1 MTNET
6 EVPVNFDDGDRVRLP
21 GEGTVVTVDM
31 AKSRPDGGV
40 SLIVLDG
47 GEYRRV
53 ELTATEADKIVLL
66 SPDGAA
72 APERTLAALWSQWMM
87 QEAESDLGTAL
98 GSAPLM
104 QYLHQHQAVYGA
116 MLPQPMLRFLL
127 ADEPGTGKTIMA
139 GLYLTEAS
147 RLGIVNRA
155 LVVCPAHLVGKWQD
169 DFSRFFGV
177 ELRRITNDTVRERAL
192 ESSPHP
198 FWVVSLHLASSNPQV
213 REAVDPDV
221 AGWDL
226 VVADEAHRLTPTATT
241 YFQVGLTVVAKAP
254 RALLMT
260 ATPHRGSEWLF
271 RSLMHLTDPRVFPLP
286 SEPGD
291 GGGLQRLRPG
301 SVHFLRRMKEG
312 LVDIDGVTP
321 LFKKR
326 TAHNITVP
334 LNLPEK
340 VIYDQAQA
348 LVDDYFPANA
358 VGLGRMVYG
367 KRAASSLYALRETLR
382 RRSARMGTP
391 EHPDETEGVSEEDA
405 DERELVRIAHIES
418 RSARQER
425 REIAELVELIDRE
438 MAKIEVPVSK
448 WPRLKQEVLEPHAV
462 SPGGDE
468 QLVVFTEY
476 ADTAHWLSERFR
488 ECGYSTE
495 MYSGRQTHAEREDIR
510 ARFIAGVFQV
520 IVSTDAG
527 NEGIDLQS
535 ARVLV
540 NWDVPWS
547 LVTLEQRLGRI
558 HRVGQTDDVD
568 LFNLIAIDTREGD
581 AHATLLDNLVA
592 AANELD
598 GKIFDSLALVG
609 ELLLSDSAG
618 VDRLEELLSSLYQP
632 GADSEAVHS
641 AIRAMTRERF
651 RQQHETIR
659 KEEQSLETMVD
670 IGSAIA
676 SANQQRLNGIN
687 PDVVERYLNRLNDAG
702 LIRLTLPAA
711 ADRGLF
717 YIGPAELAQPVG
729 KAGRAL
735 VATSGGAKR
744 DAVRQGASSA
754 EQAITLGPN
763 DKAFRDLV
771 AQASERLQSALYQGG
786 SLNDPNA
793 ITDYRLFCFALTVN
807 QGRTSAQPP
816 NWRRQNTWSYL
827 VKIDATG
834 SRTVPWET
842 LANLEASETAAKE
855 NQHPGDLANAEAQAF
870 HEADK
875 DEKARRAELEAWLTH
890 ASIQLQKLP
899 NDITDGI
906 VDPEES
912 TAARRSVDRAVKER
926 IEALKESTD
935 FEVGKIELIGWAH
948 VTATATPDTA
958 GEDPDSEIVAMRHV
972 TSLLNDDGWRV
983 ADVHNERL
991 GYDLKATRGSKFRA
1005 VEVKGIKGSAATTGI
1020 KVTGAELATA
1030 GILGS
1035 DYWLYVVDNCAD
1047 GKGQL
1052 FHAWPDPAAKFAD
1065 ATRDIAE
1072 LRINGSDLRKAKGD
1086 SG

>member
-1 MTNET
+1 MNEA
-6 EVPVNFDDGDRVRLP
+6 EGQVNFGDGDRVFLP
-21 GEGTVVTVDM
+21 GEDKVVTVEM

-40 SLIVLDG
+40 SLFVLDS
-47 GEYRRV
+47 GEYRPV
-53 ELTATEADKIVLL
+53 ELNAVEAGEVVLFKA
-66 SPDGAA
+66 DGGAD
-72 APERTLAALWSQWMM
+72 PERTLAALWSQWMM

-177 ELRRITNDTVRERAL
+177 ELRRITNDTVRERVL
-192 ESSPHP
+192 ESSPYP

-286 SEPGD
+286 SEPRD

-321 LFKKR
+321 LFKRR
-326 TAHNITVP
+326 TAHNIQVP

-438 MAKIEVPVSK
+438 MAKTEVPVSK
-448 WPRLKQEVLEPHAV
+448 WPRLKREVLEPHKV
-462 SPGGDE
+462 TPGGDN

-476 ADTAHWLSERFR
+476 ADTAQWLLERFR
-488 ECGYSTE
+488 EYGYSTE

-510 ARFIAGVFQV
+510 ARFIAGAFQV

-609 ELLLSDSAG
+609 ELLLSHSAG

-702 LIRLTLPAA
+702 LIHLTLPAA

-717 YIGPAELAQPVG
+717 HIGPDELAQPVG

-744 DAVRQGASSA
+744 DAVRQGATSA

-771 AQASERLQSALYQGG
+771 AQASEKLQPALYQGG
-786 SLNDPNA
+786 SLNDPHA
-793 ITDYRLFCFALTVN
+793 ITDYRLFSFALTVN
-807 QGRTSAQPP
+807 QGRTSAQPL

-834 SRTVPWET
+834 TRTVPWET
-842 LANLEASETAAKE
+842 LANLKACETAAKE
-855 NQHPGDLANAEAQAF
+855 NQHPGDLTNAEAQAL
-870 HEADK
+870 HEAEK
-875 DEKARRAELEAWLTH
+875 DEKARRAELDAWLTQ

-899 NDITDGI
+899 NDVTDGMD
-906 VDPEES
+906 DPEES
-912 TAARRSVDRAVKER
+912 AAARRSVEIAVKER
-926 IEALKESTD
+926 IEALKASTD
-935 FEVGKIELIGWAH
+935 FEVGKIELVGWAH
-948 VTATATPDTA
+948 VTATATPDAA

-972 TSLLNDDGWRV
+972 TSLLNADGWRV
-983 ADVHNERL
+983 ADVHNEKL
-991 GYDLKATRGSKFRA
+991 GYDLKATRGSKYRA
-1005 VEVKGIKGSAATTGI
+1005 VEVKGIKSSAATTGI

-1047 GKGQL
+1047 GTGQL

-1065 ATRDIAE
+1065 AARDIAE
-1072 LRINGSDLRKAKGD
+1072 LRINGSVLTEAKED